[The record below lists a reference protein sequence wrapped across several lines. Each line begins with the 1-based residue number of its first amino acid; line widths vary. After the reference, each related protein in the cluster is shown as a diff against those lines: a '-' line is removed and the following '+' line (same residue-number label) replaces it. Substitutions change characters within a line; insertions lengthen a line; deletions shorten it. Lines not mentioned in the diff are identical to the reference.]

1 MATVEVEYL
10 SRYKVT
16 PADADHE
23 TLRLMIIDLMNEGLQ
38 TQTDPFPENDRA
50 FASILDELR
59 PLNKNQ
65 LRAKLV
71 ISGWLLTPNGEDEL
85 RCKECMYYL
94 AINDGVI
101 YPSWICQPNR
111 SGGAACGESDTRQH
125 GHYWLRQYQ

>member
-38 TQTDPFPENDRA
+38 TKTEPFPENDRV

-71 ISGWLLTPNGEDEL
+71 ISGWFLTPYGEDEL
-85 RCKECMYYL
+85 RCKEYTYYL
-94 AINDGVI
+94 GNKRWCDLPELDLPAEPQWWCRLWRI
-101 YPSWICQPNR
+101 
-111 SGGAACGESDTRQH
+111 
-125 GHYWLRQYQ
+125 